1 MKRRVPHLDNK
12 GLCIQHSLSLVVSL
26 RHADIVETV
35 LLQSTLKITAMTFIG
50 ILLRLAITFN
60 DISFVIFII
69 YFRAS
74 CDTSL

>member
-1 MKRRVPHLDNK
+1 MN
-12 GLCIQHSLSLVVSL
+12 CSLFLLPLVQSLVSL